1 MWVDNGKSKQPVEV
15 KVQSQMSPNK
25 MYATCLISKAYLI
38 RQKSCNPDTNLPLKK
53 PNNLRSKVTNHSMR
67 HMPNINSISRKT
79 NKLQP
84 GHELV
89 IEKAIIGHQ
98 PWYASH
104 CLEVIYLH
112 V

>member
-1 MWVDNGKSKQPVEV
+1 MSNIKSLSHKTKKLQPGHEL
-15 KVQSQMSPNK
+15 
-25 MYATCLISKAYLI
+25 AI
-38 RQKSCNPDTNLPLKK
+38 KK
-53 PNNLRSKVTNHSMR
+53 TNLRSKVTNHSMR